1 MKTTVAMRPGFAGRA
16 LAATLLA
23 GATLFGGAAHAA
35 DDVSGEITVW
45 SWNVAAAALQAVV
58 PAFNKEYPNVKVTV
72 QDLGNQPVY
81 DRGLAGCAAGGTDMP
96 DVYSVENGE
105 AEVFWNRFPECFS
118 DLKTMSA
125 DEGALLAKFP
135 AFKLTEL
142 TVGDKVYALPW
153 DSGPAVVFYRR
164 DLYEAAGVDPATIA
178 TWDDF
183 IEAGKKVIAKAGGNT
198 KFVSTNG
205 DTSWFRML
213 ANQAGCAYFDEKGES
228 ITIGQPG
235 CVQALETIKK
245 INDAGLFMSGNWDET
260 LTAIKA
266 NALASAVYGGWYEGS
281 IRGNAPDQ
289 SGKWGVFKLP
299 AFEKGGNQT
308 ANIGGSA
315 LAIPASSKNPKAA
328 LAFVNFA
335 NGRPD
340 SQITQLKTSGLV
352 PTLPE
357 AVNDPFVKEAQ
368 PYWGGQKVW
377 EVVLSTLPDIKPSR
391 GTQYFAEADS
401 LVSAAYT
408 NFLKGQGGS
417 AQAVLD
423 DAANQIAGATGL
435 PIAGK

>member
-1 MKTTVAMRPGFAGRA
+1 MKTRTEIRLGGTGRWFAAALVAGTMLGSGPVR
-16 LAATLLA
+16 
-23 GATLFGGAAHAA
+23 AA

-96 DVYSVENGE
+96 DVYSVENHE
-105 AEVFWNRFPECFS
+105 SEVFWNRFPDCFS
-118 DLKTMSA
+118 DLKAMSA

-142 TVGDKVYALPW
+142 TVGDKVHAMPW
-153 DSGPAVVFYRR
+153 DSGPVVVFYRR

-183 IEAGKKVIAKAGGNT
+183 IEAGKKVVATAGGNT

-213 ANQAGCAYFDEKGES
+213 ANQAGCAYFDEAGET
-228 ITIGQPG
+228 ITVNQPG
-235 CVQALETIKK
+235 CVAALETIKK
-245 INDAGLFMSGNWDET
+245 ISDAGLFMNGNWDET
-260 LTAIKA
+260 LTSIKA

-289 SGKWGVFKLP
+289 SGKWGVYKLP
-299 AFEKGGNQT
+299 AFEAGGNQT

-315 LAIPASSKNPKAA
+315 LAIPSASKNPQAA

-340 SQITQLKTSGLV
+340 SQITQLKASGLV

-357 AVNDPFVKEAQ
+357 AINDPFVKEEQ

-377 EVVLSTLPDIKPSR
+377 EVVLSTLPDIKPAR
-391 GTQYFAEADS
+391 GTQFFSEADS
-401 LVSAAYT
+401 LVSAVYT
-408 NFLKGQGGS
+408 NFLKGEGGS
-417 AQAVLD
+417 AQAALD
-423 DAANQIAGATGL
+423 EAANQIASATGL
-435 PIAGK
+435 PIAGQ

>member
-1 MKTTVAMRPGFAGRA
+1 MKTMVELRPGRAGRTVAAA
-16 LAATLLA
+16 LLAASLLA
-23 GATLFGGAAHAA
+23 GGSARAA

-81 DRGLAGCAAGGTDMP
+81 DRGLAGCAAGGTDLP

-105 AEVFWNRFPECFS
+105 AEVFWSRFPECFT
-118 DLKTMSA
+118 DLKAVGA
-125 DEGALLAKFP
+125 DEAALLGKFP

-142 TVGDKVYALPW
+142 TVGDKVYAMPW

-164 DLYEAAGVDPATIA
+164 DLYEAAGVDPATIT
-178 TWDDF
+178 TWDEF
-183 IEAGKKVIAKAGGNT
+183 IEAGKKVLAKAGANA
-198 KFVSTNG
+198 KFVSLNG

-213 ANQAGCAYFDEKGES
+213 ANQAGCAYFDDKGES
-228 ITIGQPG
+228 ITISQPG

-245 INDAGLFMSGNWDET
+245 INDAGLFMNGNWDET

-281 IRGNAPDQ
+281 VRGNAPDQ
-289 SGKWGVFKLP
+289 SGKWGVYKLP

-335 NGRPD
+335 LGRPD
-340 SQITQLKTSGLV
+340 SQITQLKASGLV

-368 PYWGGQKVW
+368 PFWGGQKVW
-377 EVVLSTLPDIKPSR
+377 EVVLGTLPDIKPSR

-401 LVSAAYT
+401 LVNAVYAE
-408 NFLKGQGGS
+408 FLKGDGGT
-417 AQAVLD
+417 AQAALD
-423 DAANQIAGATGL
+423 QAADQIASATGL

>member
-1 MKTTVAMRPGFAGRA
+1 MKTKVEVRPVRRGRFA
-16 LAATLLA
+16 AAALLA
-23 GATLFGGAAHAA
+23 GVLSFAGAAQAA

-81 DRGLAGCAAGGTDMP
+81 DRGLAGCAAGGVDMP
-96 DVYSVENGE
+96 DVYSVENHE
-105 AEVFWNRFPECFS
+105 SEVFWNRFPDCFS
-118 DLKTMSA
+118 DLKAMSP

-135 AFKLTEL
+135 EFKLTEL
-142 TVGDKVYALPW
+142 TVGDKVYAMPW
-153 DSGPAVVFYRR
+153 DSGPVVVFYRR
-164 DLYEAAGVDPATIA
+164 DLYEAAGVDPASIV

-183 IEAGKKVIAKAGGNT
+183 IEAGKKVLAKAGGNT

-213 ANQAGCAYFDEKGES
+213 ANQAGCAYFDDKGEQ
-228 ITIGQPG
+228 ITISQPG

-245 INDAGLFMSGNWDET
+245 IYDAGLFMNGNWDET
-260 LTAIKA
+260 LTAIKG

-315 LAIPASSKNPKAA
+315 LAIPSSSKNPQAA

-335 NGRPD
+335 LGRPD
-340 SQITQLKTSGLV
+340 SQITQLKASGLV
-352 PTLPE
+352 PTLP
-357 AVNDPFVKEAQ
+357 AAIDDPFVKEDQ

-377 EVVLSTLPDIKPSR
+377 EVVLSTLPDIKPAR

-401 LVSAAYT
+401 LVSAIYT
-408 NFLKGQGGS
+408 DFLKGDGMT
-417 AQAVLD
+417 AQAALD
-423 DAANQIAGATGL
+423 SAADQIASATGL